1 MEMTTRGGSGL
12 GFPYQEMQKI
22 EAITVAKQAIS
33 RCSGCLM
40 IARRS
45 LGHGQQDL
53 GEDGLIALE
62 RKQEGYQVWE
72 VLRDL
77 CR

>member
-1 MEMTTRGGSGL
+1 
-12 GFPYQEMQKI
+12 
-22 EAITVAKQAIS
+22 VAKQAIL
-33 RCSGCLM
+33 RCSGSPM

-45 LGHGQQDL
+45 LGRGQQDL
-53 GEDGLIALE
+53 GEDGPVALE
-62 RKQEGYQVWE
+62 RKQEGYHVWE